1 MTFADLALPAALLN
15 ALSTQGLTAP
25 TPVQAEAIPPLLA
38 GHDLLAQAQT
48 GSGKTLAY
56 ALPLLAQWLHA
67 ERRTPR
73 SVRGLVLVPTRELA
87 DQVGQTLA
95 GLCADWP
102 QRPKLAVVY
111 GGVSIN
117 PQLMHLRGGADIV
130 IATPG
135 RLIDLVQHRALTL
148 ATVAT
153 LVLDEADRLLQLGF
167 ADELAQILA
176 WLPARRQTALLSA
189 TFPDAVDELAHGVLH
204 RPQRVTVDTTPE
216 TRPDIQQHAVVVDA
230 DRRTQLLRHLIQAR
244 HAEERVLVFVA
255 SKYGAELVAHKLARN
270 DVRAAAFHGEL
281 SQGTRRATLAALRDG
296 SLQVVVATDVAA
308 RGIDIAR
315 LPVVVNFDLPRSPA
329 DHIHR
334 IGRTGRAGE
343 AGTAYSFVPPEA
355 ESHFRLI
362 EKRQGLRVPRET
374 VEGFEPR
381 PEIHAPDAP
390 DARAPLDPNGGI
402 KGRRKSKKDKL
413 REQAAQAAPDAANR
427 PRSHKG

>member
-15 ALSTQGLTAP
+15 ALSVQGLTAP
-25 TPVQAEAIPPLLA
+25 TPVQAEASPPLLA

-56 ALPLLAQWLHA
+56 TLPLLAQWLHA

-73 SVRGLVLVPTRELA
+73 NVRGLVLVPTRELA

-189 TFPDAVDELAHGVLH
+189 TFPDQVDELARGVLH
-204 RPQRVTVDTTPE
+204 RPQRVTVDATPE

-230 DRRTQLLRHLIQAR
+230 DRRTLLLRHLIQTR

-270 DVRAAAFHGEL
+270 GVRAAAFHGEL

-381 PEIHAPDAP
+381 AVPDSTESPMAVAPI
-390 DARAPLDPNGGI
+390 DPNGGV

-413 REQAAQAAPDAANR
+413 REQAAQAAQTASGR
-427 PRSHKG
+427 PRSRKG